1 MKFVEAIHLALQQS
15 PTVITAL
22 APFGA
27 TKIFQSFVK
36 PTTAM
41 PFIVV
46 TSQSDDTVSPTLV
59 GADRMRVATVNVDC
73 VHSSL
78 ASASNIADH
87 VRVDLYAAS
96 GTLATSTN
104 SPMKIQSIR
113 IEGTNMNYDLGS
125 EGTELGAFVCSVTL
139 KIYYTASAPSPVALT
154 DGSQP

>member
-1 MKFVEAIHLALQQS
+1 MKFVEAIHLALQQAPS
-15 PTVITAL
+15 VITAL
-22 APFGA
+22 GSS
-27 TKIFQSFVK
+27 TKIFQSFVT
-36 PTTAM
+36 PSTPM

-46 TSQSDDTVSPTLV
+46 SAQSDDTVSPTLG
-59 GADRMRVATVNVDC
+59 GADRMRVATVTVDC

-78 ASASNIADH
+78 ASAANIADR

-96 GTLATSTN
+96 GSLASTTN

-113 IEGTNMNYDLGS
+113 IEGMNLNYDMGG

-154 DGSQP
+154 DGSAP

>member
-1 MKFVEAIHLALQQS
+1 MKFVEAIHLALQQA

-22 APFGA
+22 GSS
-27 TKIFQSFVK
+27 TKIFQSFVT
-36 PTTAM
+36 PATPM

-46 TSQSDDTVSPTLV
+46 SSQSDDAASQTLA
-59 GADRMRVATVNVDC
+59 GADRLRLATVTVDC

-78 ASASNIADH
+78 VSAANIADH
-87 VRVDLYAAS
+87 VRVDLYAAK

-104 SPMKIQSIR
+104 SPMTIQSIR
-113 IEGTNMNYDLGS
+113 IDGTNLNYDMGG

-139 KIYYTASAPSPVALT
+139 KIYYLASANSPVALT